1 MDNDTIK
8 GRKYKKCK
16 DYQYRNPKTL
26 RCKNKLIAKPNHE
39 IIKNKVYK
47 KCKDNQERNPE
58 TMRCKNK
65 TKICHNIMLEYD
77 GINSCY
83 LDSLLVSL
91 FSSNDNLIYELFF
104 KNTLVNKRLEE
115 VVLPI
120 KKELLKI
127 YKIVNN
133 HSDEYYKCSNLR
145 KLLENF
151 KKKYNKL
158 YPNNTI
164 DQNNWLE
171 LQSEPV
177 QTLEYLNMILNFSDT
192 TITTLNNWGSNSK
205 PTKKLLATKPITS
218 RAQNNSI
225 IFRINC
231 DENKKTLNISDKIPS
246 LISIAKFDKNNLWKP
261 NNTKYKYKL
270 EEIQINSAKL
280 LFVHIDRLVYN
291 SVINNIVKMET
302 IIKPAKKLNLKD
314 NSVKHLHSIIL
325 HSGAINHGHY
335 TCLFRCKNK
344 WYLYDDLNKN
354 IKFMGS
360 YTSIIKNTKLMSSC
374 TDLIYI

>member
-1 MDNDTIK
+1 MNYDTIK

-16 DYQYRNPKTL
+16 DYQYRNPETL

-47 KCKDNQERNPE
+47 KCKDHQERNPE

-65 TKICHNIMLEYD
+65 TNMCHNIMLEYD

-104 KNTLVNKRLEE
+104 KNTIVNKRLED
-115 VVLPI
+115 VVLPV

-127 YKIVNN
+127 YKIINN
-133 HSDEYYKCSNLR
+133 YGEEYYKCSSLR
-145 KLLENF
+145 KFLEDF

-171 LQSEPV
+171 SQSEPV

-205 PTKKLLATKPITS
+205 PTKKILATKPITS
-218 RAQNNSI
+218 RKQNNSV
-225 IFRINC
+225 IFRIYC

-246 LISIAKFDKNNLWKP
+246 LISITKFDKNNLWKP

-291 SVINNIVKMET
+291 AVANNIVKMET
-302 IIKPAKKLNLKD
+302 IIKPAKKITLKD

-325 HSGAINHGHY
+325 HSGAINFGHY
-335 TCLFRCKNK
+335 TCLFKCKNK
-344 WYLYDDLNKN
+344 WYLYDDLKKN
-354 IKFMGS
+354 IKYAGS